1 MPNLRNISRLLL
13 LSFKNGGNDPKR
25 NSLVKYYMSLVEI
38 KDFNALTDN
47 KPIFAQSI
55 KNKQQAYK
63 KLVEMSRNND
73 YITGNL
79 LDYLCH

>member
-47 KPIFAQSI
+47 KPIFDQS
-55 KNKQQAYK
+55 
-63 KLVEMSRNND
+63 
-73 YITGNL
+73 
-79 LDYLCH
+79 